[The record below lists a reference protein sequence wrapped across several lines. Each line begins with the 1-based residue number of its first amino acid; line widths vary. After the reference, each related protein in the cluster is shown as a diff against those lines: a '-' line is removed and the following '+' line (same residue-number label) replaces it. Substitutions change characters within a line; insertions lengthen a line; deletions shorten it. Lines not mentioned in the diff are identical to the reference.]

1 MGVCAMNSGAADWI
15 ATCYER
21 EFEPKMVGPNEAT
34 RTIARMT
41 KTWFHRLPKKTV
53 MIRVLARLR

>member
-1 MGVCAMNSGAADWI
+1 MGVCAMSSGATDWI

-21 EFEPKMVGPNEAT
+21 EFEPKTAGSDEAT
-34 RTIARMT
+34 RMIARMT
-41 KTWFHRLPKKTV
+41 KAWFHRPPKKIV